1 MAPNLADVAGC
12 SAADRAWAITALAVG
27 GLLFSRA
34 ANDEEISDRILAV
47 VAPVQERGTWAE
59 RRLRDELVVLV
70 LAFVA
75 AASSQPRRTR

>member
-59 RRLRDELVVLV
+59 HSNSGSEGRRVN
-70 LAFVA
+70 LAV
-75 AASSQPRRTR
+75 